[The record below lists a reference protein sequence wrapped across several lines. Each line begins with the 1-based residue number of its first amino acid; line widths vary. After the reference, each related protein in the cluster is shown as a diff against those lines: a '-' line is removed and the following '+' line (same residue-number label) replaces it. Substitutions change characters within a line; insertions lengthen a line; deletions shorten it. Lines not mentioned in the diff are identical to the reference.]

1 MMILLSIKQVYCD
14 LIFNGTKRF
23 EFRKRLPNGL
33 QKGDEVAI
41 YCTRPVSRVVAYFRI
56 ADVVQATRQRLW
68 RQTRHAAGIN
78 YETFMRYFSAAQQ
91 ANAIKI
97 GKLHVLNTPLSLV
110 RLRRNKTPPQSFLYL
125 TESQS
130 EKVKEKAA
138 VREGRDS
145 AAEEEG
151 REYGVG

>member
-14 LIFNGTKRF
+14 LILNETKRF

-33 QKGDEVAI
+33 HRGDEVAI
-41 YCTRPVSRVVAYFRI
+41 YCTRPVSRVIAYFRI
-56 ADVVQATRQRLW
+56 ADVIQATRQSLW
-68 RQTRHAAGIN
+68 RQTRHAAGIS
-78 YETFMRYFSAAQQ
+78 YEAFMRYFNASQQ

-110 RLRRNKTPPQSFLYL
+110 RLRRNKIPPQSFLYL

-130 EKVKEKAA
+130 KKVRASA
-138 VREGRDS
+138 VHHNVKG
-145 AAEEEG
+145 A
-151 REYGVG
+151 